1 MNEVAEVKK
10 ALVVCA
16 IIYLIMA
23 FSGWWAYH
31 QSNSQAILLDG
42 NYSFIAFFV
51 TLIAIRISAIKAKTT
66 DTFPFGQYVYEA
78 LFSFAQGIMI
88 ISILLVA
95 VVMSVS
101 RILRY
106 IKGAPTDIL
115 DTGVILGYTIF
126 MVVLCIILAVYC
138 RRQNNKINNSSMILR
153 AEYTAAK
160 LDGTISLTTGVTLF
174 AMGYV
179 SISGDFGF
187 VHYIGDAILV
197 LLLSVFLVKE
207 PFALIRDSFVELAG
221 GTLQNEDEKENI
233 ESILN
238 EYIDDDVLQDDF
250 ISKTGSSYLVVAYLS
265 GESMEELGPEQLE
278 LLKEQILAR
287 LKEDYPHA
295 IFEIALA

>member
-1 MNEVAEVKK
+1 
-10 ALVVCA
+10 
-16 IIYLIMA
+16 
-23 FSGWWAYH
+23 
-31 QSNSQAILLDG
+31 
-42 NYSFIAFFV
+42 
-51 TLIAIRISAIKAKTT
+51 
-66 DTFPFGQYVYEA
+66 
-78 LFSFAQGIMI
+78 
-88 ISILLVA
+88 
-95 VVMSVS
+95 
-101 RILRY
+101 
-106 IKGAPTDIL
+106 
-115 DTGVILGYTIF
+115 
-126 MVVLCIILAVYC
+126 
-138 RRQNNKINNSSMILR
+138 
-153 AEYTAAK
+153 
-160 LDGTISLTTGVTLF
+160 
-174 AMGYV
+174 MGYV

-233 ESILN
+233 EGILN

-295 IFEIALA
+295 IFEIA